1 MKNLKRAGMAFR
13 NKILP
18 SNEEDDKDKQN
29 DSLNAF
35 IKPIADK
42 L

>member
-1 MKNLKRAGMAFR
+1 MAVK

-18 SNEEDDKDKQN
+18 SIEEDDKDKQN

-35 IKPIADK
+35 IQPIADK